1 MQLQAA
7 SLFVNTLFC
16 IYIISVDGRVAETS
30 QLKGS
35 KLEGEWQVG
44 ISAGRRDESSE
55 KTFFLVED
63 SYGIDRMYSTEFQKL
78 FNEDTIDP
86 SRRMQSWRNDGA

>member
-1 MQLQAA
+1 M
-7 SLFVNTLFC
+7 
-16 IYIISVDGRVAETS
+16 
-30 QLKGS
+30 
-35 KLEGEWQVG
+35 G

-63 SYGIDRMYSTEFQKL
+63 SYGIDQMYSTEFQKL

-86 SRRMQSWRNDGA
+86 SRRMPSWRNEGAGQFPFKIQKPNISK